1 MENPIM
7 KVKQTEYSVNKKLLE
22 ELLGHNAGAG
32 VDGQLHLRDLLVD
45 VLHELDDKVDQL
57 RLVHALRVEVGDQEA
72 DVVAA
77 DGLAAENHKVLGA
90 LHQEPQELLAENHL
104 NLVGLLDADRDPHRV
119 DRRLDQHLL
128 VLVTRDHQRVE
139 MTVTKYP
146 YP

>member
-1 MENPIM
+1 MADRGRP
-7 KVKQTEYSVNKKLLE
+7 
-22 ELLGHNAGAG
+22 
-32 VDGQLHLRDLLVD
+32 
-45 VLHELDDKVDQL
+45 
-57 RLVHALRVEVGDQEA
+57 

-128 VLVTRDHQRVE
+128 FLVTRDHQRVE
-139 MTVTKYP
+139 QELAARRRKLRGTNEGKKSVSPMVG
-146 YP
+146 